1 MTCLACTCSPWR
13 RVPQVQ
19 YEHQADEA
27 RALLEHQLAE
37 ACAQHEGEAAK
48 ARAHYERHLEEARA
62 EYEQAANEALAEAVK
77 TAAEATSEAV
87 STTRESTRK
96 QLLEGV
102 AAGVAAARSLRH
114 RRAVLATWRA
124 VTLDRSGQRAVTR
137 ERSGQR
143 VVTHERS
150 GQRAVTHDRSGQ
162 RAVTHE
168 RSRVR
173 YPSVCELVVARSLR
187 RGLVRWLRTARV
199 ALRRT
204 VRRVA
209 ACVAVRELRM
219 AT

>member
-19 YEHQADEA
+19 YEHQADKA

-62 EYEQAANEALAEAVK
+62 EYKQAANEALAEAVK

-124 VTLDRSGQRAVTR
+124 VTLDRSGQRAVT
-137 ERSGQR
+137 
-143 VVTHERS
+143 
-150 GQRAVTHDRSGQ
+150 HDRSGQ
-162 RAVTHE
+162 RAVTHD

>member
-19 YEHQADEA
+19 YEHQADKA

-124 VTLDRSGQRAVTR
+124 VTLDRSGQRAVTHD
-137 ERSGQR
+137 RSGQR
-143 VVTHERS
+143 VVTLDRS
-150 GQRAVTHDRSGQ
+150 GQRAVTHD
-162 RAVTHE
+162 

>member
-19 YEHQADEA
+19 YEHQADKA

-124 VTLDRSGQRAVTR
+124 VTLDRSGQRAVT
-137 ERSGQR
+137 
-143 VVTHERS
+143 
-150 GQRAVTHDRSGQ
+150 HDRSGQ
-162 RAVTHE
+162 RAVTLDRSGQRALTHD

>member
-1 MTCLACTCSPWR
+1 MTSLACTCSPWR

-19 YEHQADEA
+19 YEHQADKA

-124 VTLDRSGQRAVTR
+124 VTLDRSGQRAVTHD
-137 ERSGQR
+137 RSGQR
-143 VVTHERS
+143 VVTH
-150 GQRAVTHDRSGQ
+150 D
-162 RAVTHE
+162 

>member
-19 YEHQADEA
+19 YEHQADKA

-124 VTLDRSGQRAVTR
+124 VTLDRSGQR
-137 ERSGQR
+137 
-143 VVTHERS
+143 VVTHDRS

-162 RAVTHE
+162 RVVTHD

>member
-19 YEHQADEA
+19 YEHQADKA

-124 VTLDRSGQRAVTR
+124 VTLDRSGQRAVTL
-137 ERSGQR
+137 
-143 VVTHERS
+143 
-150 GQRAVTHDRSGQ
+150 D
-162 RAVTHE
+162 

>member
-19 YEHQADEA
+19 YEHQADKA

-124 VTLDRSGQRAVTR
+124 VTLDRSGQRAVTHD
-137 ERSGQR
+137 RSGQR
-143 VVTHERS
+143 VVTH
-150 GQRAVTHDRSGQ
+150 D
-162 RAVTHE
+162 

>member
-19 YEHQADEA
+19 YEHQADKA

-124 VTLDRSGQRAVTR
+124 VTLDRSGQRAVTLD
-137 ERSGQR
+137 
-143 VVTHERS
+143 RS
-150 GQRAVTHDRSGQ
+150 GQRALTHDRSGQ
-162 RAVTHE
+162 RAVTHD

-187 RGLVRWLRTARV
+187 CGLVRWLRTARV

>member
-19 YEHQADEA
+19 YEHQADKA

-124 VTLDRSGQRAVTR
+124 VTLDRSGQRAVT
-137 ERSGQR
+137 
-143 VVTHERS
+143 
-150 GQRAVTHDRSGQ
+150 HDRSGQ
-162 RAVTHE
+162 RAVTHD

>member
-19 YEHQADEA
+19 YEHQADKA

-114 RRAVLATWRA
+114 RRAVMATWRA
-124 VTLDRSGQRAVTR
+124 VTLD
-137 ERSGQR
+137 
-143 VVTHERS
+143 RS

-162 RAVTHE
+162 RAVTLDRSGQRAVTLD

>member
-19 YEHQADEA
+19 YEHQADKA

-124 VTLDRSGQRAVTR
+124 VTLDRSGQRVVTHDR
-137 ERSGQR
+137 SGQRVVTLDRSGQR
-143 VVTHERS
+143 VVTH
-150 GQRAVTHDRSGQ
+150 D
-162 RAVTHE
+162 

>member
-124 VTLDRSGQRAVTR
+124 VTLDRSGQRAVTL
-137 ERSGQR
+137 
-143 VVTHERS
+143 ERS

-162 RAVTHE
+162 RAVTHD

>member
-150 GQRAVTHDRSGQ
+150 GQRAVTH
-162 RAVTHE
+162 E

>member
-19 YEHQADEA
+19 YEHQADKA

-124 VTLDRSGQRAVTR
+124 VTLDRSGQRAVTL
-137 ERSGQR
+137 
-143 VVTHERS
+143 ERS
-150 GQRAVTHDRSGQ
+150 GQRAVTHDRS
-162 RAVTHE
+162 H
-168 RSRVR
+168 VR

>member
-19 YEHQADEA
+19 YEHQADKA

-124 VTLDRSGQRAVTR
+124 VTLDRSGQRALTHD
-137 ERSGQR
+137 RSGQR
-143 VVTHERS
+143 VVTH
-150 GQRAVTHDRSGQ
+150 D
-162 RAVTHE
+162 

>member
-114 RRAVLATWRA
+114 RRAVLATRRA
-124 VTLDRSGQRAVTR
+124 VTLD
-137 ERSGQR
+137 
-143 VVTHERS
+143 RS

-162 RAVTHE
+162 RAVTLDRSGQRALTLD

>member
-19 YEHQADEA
+19 YEHQADKA

-124 VTLDRSGQRAVTR
+124 VTLDRSGQRAVTHD
-137 ERSGQR
+137 RSGQR
-143 VVTHERS
+143 AVTLDRS
-150 GQRAVTHDRSGQ
+150 GQRAVTHD
-162 RAVTHE
+162 

>member
-1 MTCLACTCSPWR
+1 M
-13 RVPQVQ
+13 Q
-19 YEHQADEA
+19 YEHQADKA

-124 VTLDRSGQRAVTR
+124 VTLDRSGQRVVTHD
-137 ERSGQR
+137 RSGQR
-143 VVTHERS
+143 VVTH
-150 GQRAVTHDRSGQ
+150 D
-162 RAVTHE
+162 

>member
-19 YEHQADEA
+19 YEHQADKA

-124 VTLDRSGQRAVTR
+124 VTLDRSGQRAVT
-137 ERSGQR
+137 
-143 VVTHERS
+143 
-150 GQRAVTHDRSGQ
+150 HD
-162 RAVTHE
+162 

>member
-19 YEHQADEA
+19 YEHQADKA

-124 VTLDRSGQRAVTR
+124 VTHD
-137 ERSGQR
+137 
-143 VVTHERS
+143 RS

-162 RAVTHE
+162 RVVTHD

>member
-19 YEHQADEA
+19 YEHQADKA

-62 EYEQAANEALAEAVK
+62 EYKQAANEALAEAVK

-124 VTLDRSGQRAVTR
+124 VTHD
-137 ERSGQR
+137 
-143 VVTHERS
+143 RS

-162 RAVTHE
+162 RVVTHDRSGQRVVTHD

>member
-19 YEHQADEA
+19 YEHQADKA

-124 VTLDRSGQRAVTR
+124 VTLDRSGQRAVTHD
-137 ERSGQR
+137 RSGQR
-143 VVTHERS
+143 VVTH
-150 GQRAVTHDRSGQ
+150 DRSGQ
-162 RAVTHE
+162 RVVTHD

>member
-1 MTCLACTCSPWR
+1 MTSLACTCSPWR

-19 YEHQADEA
+19 YEHQADKA

-62 EYEQAANEALAEAVK
+62 EYKQAANEALAEAVK

-124 VTLDRSGQRAVTR
+124 VTLDRSGQRAVTHD
-137 ERSGQR
+137 RSGQR
-143 VVTHERS
+143 VVTH
-150 GQRAVTHDRSGQ
+150 D
-162 RAVTHE
+162 

>member
-19 YEHQADEA
+19 YEHQADKA

-124 VTLDRSGQRAVTR
+124 VTLDRSGQRAVT
-137 ERSGQR
+137 
-143 VVTHERS
+143 HDRS

-162 RAVTHE
+162 RVVTHD

>member
-1 MTCLACTCSPWR
+1 MTCLACTCSPR
-13 RVPQVQ
+13 RHVPQVQ
-19 YEHQADEA
+19 YEHQADKA

-62 EYEQAANEALAEAVK
+62 EYKQAANEALAEAVK

-124 VTLDRSGQRAVTR
+124 VTLDRSGQRAVT
-137 ERSGQR
+137 
-143 VVTHERS
+143 
-150 GQRAVTHDRSGQ
+150 HDRSGQ
-162 RAVTHE
+162 RAVTHD